1 MNKRKIVLLIGLTIF
16 LVGCNKTTSKQ
27 NSVPQSQKEVI
38 EIKEENKE
46 KDKTS
51 KNDHELED
59 TTVNEDQNENKIET
73 KNEEISNDYD
83 DNSTSQVI
91 ENIQKSNTLIQEPQ
105 ISNTPTV
112 SNTPESPIQEPSNEV
127 EQVQEPEIVLTPIY
141 QEAMSINV
149 MNQINQYRIQN
160 GLQALESTAYYQEKA
175 NTHAYEMVETR
186 ALWHSNNGE
195 CITNADDP
203 FTAWIN
209 SPEHNAIL
217 LKANNT
223 KGVVSIYFVDGYY
236 YSVFLTAW

>member
-1 MNKRKIVLLIGLTIF
+1 MNKRKIILLISLTMF

-27 NSVPQSQKEVI
+27 NSVVQSQKEVI
-38 EIKEENKE
+38 ETKEENKE
-46 KDKTS
+46 KDETS
-51 KNDHELED
+51 ENDHELEK
-59 TTVNEDQNENKIET
+59 TNVNENQNENKTEIENG
-73 KNEEISNDYD
+73 KIANDYD
-83 DNSTSQVI
+83 DHSTSQII
-91 ENIQKSNTLIQEPQ
+91 ESIQESNTLIQEPQ

-112 SNTPESPIQEPSNEV
+112 SNTPESPIQESSNEV
-127 EQVQEPEIVLTPIY
+127 EQVQEPEIVQTPIY
-141 QEAMSINV
+141 QEAMSISV

-160 GLQALESTAYYQEKA
+160 GLQALESTTYYQEKA
-175 NTHAYEMVETR
+175 NAHAYEMAEAR

-203 FTAWIN
+203 FTAWVN

-223 KGVVSIYFVDGYY
+223 KGVVSIYFIDDYY